1 MNVDSMKWGEFKICD
16 LFEIV
21 GTYTT
26 HPRELMPN
34 GRTPRIT
41 CAATNNGLDNTYQN
55 VATEKGG
62 VLSVDSATIGYIA
75 YQENDFIATDHIEK
89 IMLKN
94 GKTMNRYV
102 GLFIKQ
108 CIDNAVLQK
117 YGYGYKFSQ
126 TRIKK
131 QIIKLPIDSKG
142 NPHYEFMESFMK
154 NLEQKHLRKIIK
166 YYENKLLDSNGGG
179 GNICHPPYLTE
190 SSLCYTDSISCHTDF
205 LSCHTDLLPCHT
217 EQSEVSQR
225 HNEQSHTFTTKQNL
239 ATFLEGSLMEIAKNE
254 LSLESVQWGEFI
266 VGEIFKIT
274 NSKPYHKN
282 NLQVGKGKTPY
293 ITRTSFNNG
302 LEDIVENENFSLNP
316 KDTISLGA
324 ENADFF
330 YQGIEYITGNKMYYL
345 SNERINRYTGLFIA
359 QVLQKSIESC
369 GFGYGKGLTGTRL
382 HNRKIM
388 LPIDSKG
395 NPHYEFME
403 SFMKNLEQKHLQKI
417 LAYYTHKLD
426 SSGGGGNTL

>member
-142 NPHYEFMESFMK
+142 NPNYAFMESFMK

-166 YYENKLLDSNGGG
+166 YYKNKLLDSNGRGG
-179 GNICHPPYLTE
+179 VIFATHLILLNLHFAIPILYPAILIFYRVIPIFCLV
-190 SSLCYTDSISCHTDF
+190 I
-205 LSCHTDLLPCHT
+205 LSKAKYPKDITNNPTLLQ
-217 EQSEVSQR
+217 QSKTLQ
-225 HNEQSHTFTTKQNL
+225 
-239 ATFLEGSLMEIAKNE
+239 
-254 LSLESVQWGEFI
+254 LSLRV
-266 VGEIFKIT
+266 
-274 NSKPYHKN
+274 
-282 NLQVGKGKTPY
+282 
-293 ITRTSFNNG
+293 
-302 LEDIVENENFSLNP
+302 
-316 KDTISLGA
+316 A
-324 ENADFF
+324 
-330 YQGIEYITGNKMYYL
+330 
-345 SNERINRYTGLFIA
+345 
-359 QVLQKSIESC
+359 
-369 GFGYGKGLTGTRL
+369 
-382 HNRKIM
+382 
-388 LPIDSKG
+388 
-395 NPHYEFME
+395 
-403 SFMKNLEQKHLQKI
+403 
-417 LAYYTHKLD
+417 
-426 SSGGGGNTL
+426 

>member
-142 NPHYEFMESFMK
+142 NPNYAFMESFMK

-179 GNICHPPYLTE
+179 G
-190 SSLCYTDSISCHTDF
+190 
-205 LSCHTDLLPCHT
+205 
-217 EQSEVSQR
+217 
-225 HNEQSHTFTTKQNL
+225 
-239 ATFLEGSLMEIAKNE
+239 
-254 LSLESVQWGEFI
+254 
-266 VGEIFKIT
+266 
-274 NSKPYHKN
+274 
-282 NLQVGKGKTPY
+282 
-293 ITRTSFNNG
+293 
-302 LEDIVENENFSLNP
+302 
-316 KDTISLGA
+316 
-324 ENADFF
+324 
-330 YQGIEYITGNKMYYL
+330 YYL
-345 SNERINRYTGLFIA
+345 
-359 QVLQKSIESC
+359 
-369 GFGYGKGLTGTRL
+369 
-382 HNRKIM
+382 
-388 LPIDSKG
+388 P
-395 NPHYEFME
+395 P
-403 SFMKNLEQKHLQKI
+403 
-417 LAYYTHKLD
+417 
-426 SSGGGGNTL
+426 TLSY